1 VVCDAGDCKQPV
13 PCLVRSFWSILEV
26 EKRISG
32 IKPENVRSN
41 TINQNDPIAAR
52 KLQKEVKEYKYD
64 HGQYKYGVLLGSI

>member
-1 VVCDAGDCKQPV
+1 MF
-13 PCLVRSFWSILEV
+13 CLRGLQSIFKV
-26 EKRISG
+26 TDKKRISG

-41 TINQNDPIAAR
+41 TLNQSGPKVAR